1 MRLAGLP
8 KVSVCIPTFNGASYI
23 GATIDSVLKQKFQDF
38 EIVIVDNC
46 STDHTEAIVADHILL
61 SEKIIFYKNE
71 QNIGM
76 AENFNKCLEYA
87 RGEYIKYLCVDD
99 LLLPGCLEQM
109 VAGLDAH
116 PEVSLVCGG
125 RLSINENEKSF
136 GLQRYS
142 SETQIIQGH
151 EAITRCLFGGNFI
164 GEPSAVLFRKSE
176 LLSRFPAELP
186 QLMDMDVWFRLLEKG
201 HLLSIEM
208 PLCSI
213 RFHKTQMTRENIKS
227 GKLIEDNILIF
238 NEYAH
243 KPYVR
248 FTVSKMLSYKF
259 LMTYRVWLSRKFI
272 SHEVRIETLTNYGML
287 IAYPFMPI
295 IFCVLDLSRR
305 FIYRLK
311 SFHHAL
317 LKAKDVYQ

>member
-1 MRLAGLP
+1 LSLSGIP

-46 STDHTEAIVADHILL
+46 STDHTEAIVAELMLL

-87 RGEYIKYLCVDD
+87 RGKYIKFLCADD
-99 LLLPGCLEQM
+99 LLLPGCLEKM
-109 VAGLDAH
+109 VTGLDAH

-125 RLSINENEKSF
+125 RLSVNEYGNSF

-142 SETQIIQGH
+142 SETQIVKGH

-176 LLSRFPAELP
+176 LLNHFRAELP
-186 QLMDMDVWFRLLEKG
+186 QLMDMDVWFRLIETG
-201 HLLSIEM
+201 HLLSIEI
-208 PLCSI
+208 PLCAI
-213 RFHKTQMTRENIKS
+213 RFHKSQMTIENIKS
-227 GKLIEDNILIF
+227 GKLIADNILIF
-238 NEYAH
+238 NEFAH

-248 FTVSKMLSYKF
+248 FTASMVLWYKF

-272 SHEVRIETLTNYGML
+272 SHEMRRETLTNYGML

-295 IFCVLDLSRR
+295 IFSLLDLSRR

-311 SFHHAL
+311 SFHRAL
-317 LKAKDVYQ
+317 YKAKDVY